1 MLIGLTA
8 PLTPTRILLISDI
21 HGNYP
26 ALMAIARELD
36 ATAFHY
42 IVNCG
47 DCLVYAPFPN
57 ETLRWLS
64 RNKALSILGNTD
76 KKVIN
81 LLNNRPFAKPR
92 KPEKRIM
99 YSSTADILDEAGQR
113 TLLALP
119 ESETLVLHGSGNASP
134 TKQHSLG
141 IFHGSPTD
149 PDEFLFADTP
159 DDRFHELAAQVDLPD
174 CRHRPFAQSVPQI
187 PLRRPFHQSGLGR
200 EDVRRRSTGQL
211 CHIGNNR
218 RKCQSQPFQD
228 QLRYSRS
235 RCGNTEAAPSGNLCH
250 DVFTGQET
258 ELILAT

>member
-1 MLIGLTA
+1 MPIGLTA

-36 ATAFHY
+36 ATAFHH

-64 RNKALSILGNTD
+64 SNKALSILGNTD

-159 DDRFHELAAQVDLPD
+159 DDRFHELAAQVTCQFVITGHSHDPYHKFLSGVHFINPGSAGRMFDGDPRVSCAILEITEESVKVSHFRISYDIAEVVAAIRRQHLPEIYATM
-174 CRHRPFAQSVPQI
+174 FLQ
-187 PLRRPFHQSGLGR
+187 GR
-200 EDVRRRSTGQL
+200 KL
-211 CHIGNNR
+211 N
-218 RKCQSQPFQD
+218 
-228 QLRYSRS
+228 
-235 RCGNTEAAPSGNLCH
+235 
-250 DVFTGQET
+250 
-258 ELILAT
+258 